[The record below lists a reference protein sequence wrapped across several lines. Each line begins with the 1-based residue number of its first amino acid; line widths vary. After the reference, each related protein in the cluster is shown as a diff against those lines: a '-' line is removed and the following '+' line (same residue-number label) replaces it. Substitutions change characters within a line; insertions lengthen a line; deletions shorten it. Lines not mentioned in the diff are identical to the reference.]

1 MISSQEIKKI
11 AKNCINVQYHAI
23 LELKNR
29 IDDNFTSIIRFIL
42 ESKGRL
48 IVVGIGKSANI
59 GRKMVATFNSTG
71 QPSIFLHASEAI
83 HGDLG
88 NIQKEDIVMCVSKS
102 GNTPEIK
109 SVVSVIKKMSNP
121 IIAMTGNTKSFL
133 AQEAEFIID
142 VSVLKEA
149 CSNDLIPTSSTTA
162 QLVMGDALAIS
173 LLECNNFTDED
184 FARFHPGGTLGKRL
198 SSRLSDLINSDNKP
212 IVTSDDLVNSVILE
226 ISNKRLGATA
236 VIDNDKLQGII
247 TDGDLRRM
255 IEKEEDFST
264 LRARDI
270 MTKDPII
277 MNTEDLAYNGLRLME
292 QNNISQLIILDNDSY
307 VGIVHIHDIIKLGV
321 V

>member
-11 AKNCINVQYHAI
+11 AKNCISAQYHAI

-121 IIAMTGNTKSFL
+121 IIAMTGNTKSYL

-236 VIDNDKLQGII
+236 VIDNDELKGII

>member
-29 IDDNFTSIIRFIL
+29 IDDNFTSIIKFIL

-121 IIAMTGNTKSFL
+121 IIAMTGNTKSYL

-236 VIDNDKLQGII
+236 VIDNDELKGII

>member
-1 MISSQEIKKI
+1 
-11 AKNCINVQYHAI
+11 
-23 LELKNR
+23 
-29 IDDNFTSIIRFIL
+29 
-42 ESKGRL
+42 
-48 IVVGIGKSANI
+48 
-59 GRKMVATFNSTG
+59 
-71 QPSIFLHASEAI
+71 
-83 HGDLG
+83 
-88 NIQKEDIVMCVSKS
+88 
-102 GNTPEIK
+102 
-109 SVVSVIKKMSNP
+109 
-121 IIAMTGNTKSFL
+121 
-133 AQEAEFIID
+133 
-142 VSVLKEA
+142 
-149 CSNDLIPTSSTTA
+149 
-162 QLVMGDALAIS
+162 MGDALAIS

-212 IVTSDDLVNSVILE
+212 IVKSDDLVNSVILE

-236 VIDNDKLQGII
+236 VIDNDELKGII

-292 QNNISQLIILDNDSY
+292 KNNISQLIILDNDSY

>member
-11 AKNCINVQYHAI
+11 AKNCINVQYNAI
-23 LELKNR
+23 LDLKSR
-29 IDDNFTSIIRFIL
+29 IDDNFISIIRFIL

-59 GRKMVATFNSTG
+59 GSKMVATFNSTG

-109 SVVSVIKKMSNP
+109 SVVSVIKNMSNP
-121 IIAMTGNTKSFL
+121 IIAMTGNKKSYL

-198 SSRLSDLINSDNKP
+198 SSRLSELINSDNKP
-212 IVTSDDLVNSVILE
+212 VVTSDDLVNDVILE

-236 VIDNDKLQGII
+236 VIDNDELQGII

-255 IEKEEDFST
+255 IEKEEEFSS

-292 QNNISQLIILDNDSY
+292 KNNISQLIILENGSY
-307 VGIVHIHDIIKLGV
+307 AGIVHIHDIIKLGV

>member
-121 IIAMTGNTKSFL
+121 IIAMTGNTKSYL

-236 VIDNDKLQGII
+236 VIDNDELKGII

>member
-29 IDDNFTSIIRFIL
+29 IDDNFTSIISFIL

-48 IVVGIGKSANI
+48 NVEGIGKSANI

-121 IIAMTGNTKSFL
+121 IIAMTGNTKSYL
-133 AQEAEFIID
+133 AQ
-142 VSVLKEA
+142 
-149 CSNDLIPTSSTTA
+149 
-162 QLVMGDALAIS
+162 
-173 LLECNNFTDED
+173 
-184 FARFHPGGTLGKRL
+184 
-198 SSRLSDLINSDNKP
+198 
-212 IVTSDDLVNSVILE
+212 
-226 ISNKRLGATA
+226 
-236 VIDNDKLQGII
+236 
-247 TDGDLRRM
+247 
-255 IEKEEDFST
+255 
-264 LRARDI
+264 
-270 MTKDPII
+270 
-277 MNTEDLAYNGLRLME
+277 
-292 QNNISQLIILDNDSY
+292 
-307 VGIVHIHDIIKLGV
+307 
-321 V
+321 

>member
-29 IDDNFTSIIRFIL
+29 IDDNFTSIISFIL

-88 NIQKEDIVMCVSKS
+88 NIQKEDVVMCVSKS

-121 IIAMTGNTKSFL
+121 IIAMTGNTKSYL
-133 AQEAEFIID
+133 AQEAEFVID

-236 VIDNDKLQGII
+236 VIDNDELKGII

-292 QNNISQLIILDNDSY
+292 KNNISQLIILDNDSY

>member
-1 MISSQEIKKI
+1 
-11 AKNCINVQYHAI
+11 
-23 LELKNR
+23 
-29 IDDNFTSIIRFIL
+29 
-42 ESKGRL
+42 
-48 IVVGIGKSANI
+48 
-59 GRKMVATFNSTG
+59 
-71 QPSIFLHASEAI
+71 
-83 HGDLG
+83 
-88 NIQKEDIVMCVSKS
+88 
-102 GNTPEIK
+102 
-109 SVVSVIKKMSNP
+109 
-121 IIAMTGNTKSFL
+121 
-133 AQEAEFIID
+133 
-142 VSVLKEA
+142 
-149 CSNDLIPTSSTTA
+149 
-162 QLVMGDALAIS
+162 MGDALAIS

-236 VIDNDKLQGII
+236 VIDNDELKGII

-277 MNTEDLAYNGLRLME
+277 MNTEDLAYNGLRLKE

>member
-23 LELKNR
+23 LDLKNR

-121 IIAMTGNTKSFL
+121 IIAMTGNTKSYL

-198 SSRLSDLINSDNKP
+198 SSKLSDLISSDNKP

-236 VIDNDKLQGII
+236 VIDNDELQGII